1 MQKFYVPV
9 FAPFFRKIP
18 IRQNR
23 LSQILMKPL
32 LSILIFQRELDFPA
46 PEAIREFF
54 FEFSGTCVFGTF
66 STHST
71 SEKGQLLK
79 P

>member
-1 MQKFYVPV
+1 MQKNKVLV

-46 PEAIREFF
+46 PGAIRDFLGG
-54 FEFSGTCVFGTF
+54 FSGTYVFGTF
-66 STHST
+66 STQTRLRKKVS
-71 SEKGQLLK
+71 S
-79 P
+79 